1 MLTFFQTDA
10 KKDVSLPL
18 LLTFLGQD
26 YPQEPI
32 EHPFGFPHYM
42 CFLTQEGNGELVVG
56 GQRMMVRAG
65 ECFILH
71 PEVPHCYHGLGKR
84 WIVSSIGLTGNA
96 CAHLFDCLGIRES
109 GIYTIADPSIFSMH
123 IDALRILT
131 EQSPDQTDWSVA
143 CYRFLLDLSSAILLP
158 PAHDILKND
167 IQRESYSFQVIQ
179 YLESHLTEPV
189 SIPSLAE
196 TIGLNSEYLC
206 TVFKKE
212 TGLTIVQYAQ
222 RLKIG
227 RARMLLER
235 YPEKDAAEIGRE
247 CGYESPS
254 YFGMQFKRITGTT
267 PNRYRKSATTI
278 RVQ

>member
-10 KKDVSLPL
+10 KKNASLPL

-32 EHPFGFPHYM
+32 KRPFGFPHHM
-42 CFLTQEGNGELVVG
+42 CFLTQEGNGELIING
-56 GQRMMVRAG
+56 ERMIVREG

-71 PEVPHCYHGLGKR
+71 PEVPHSYHGLGQK

-96 CAHLFDCLGIRES
+96 CAHLFDCLGIRDS
-109 GIYTIADPSIFSMH
+109 GIYTIADPKIFSMH
-123 IDALRILT
+123 IDTLRLLT
-131 EQSPDQTDWSVA
+131 EQNPDQTDWSVA
-143 CYRFLLDLSSAILLP
+143 CYRFLLDLSSKIVLP
-158 PAHDILKND
+158 PTRDILEKD
-167 IQRESYSFQVIQ
+167 IQKESYSFQVIQ

-189 SIPSLAE
+189 SILSLADA
-196 TIGLNSEYLC
+196 IGLNSEYLC

-254 YFGMQFKRITGTT
+254 YFGLQFKRITGTT
-267 PNRYRKSATTI
+267 PNRYRKSATAI
-278 RVQ
+278 HAQ